1 MNNSNDKW
9 SHFIYL
15 LVSILVCAILGA
27 CSFSGAKSDSSE
39 SQFIISDDDRMLLN
53 LPENIKRITVTGLLE
68 GEFSYTDD
76 DKIASL
82 LEYLSTLELDST
94 SKTDEEMSEYNGG
107 GWIIDI
113 VTDKE
118 TISLNH
124 FGNSFI
130 RTPDA
135 KWWSISYDQAKQ
147 FQPLIR
153 SMIPDVFPRY
163 TIAYDEWKTGQV
175 SAEAIG
181 LTMNVDRPNALGVTL
196 VFTQSGG
203 SVQGK
208 LSTGSFLE
216 LEIMDENGEW
226 SLVEYAKD
234 NEWNDLVFDID
245 LNTTTQLAAFWSTMY
260 GTMPDGHYRIHKII
274 RDTSDTGNYEEYDLY
289 AEFIIA
295 DEAIKEARG
304 W

>member
-1 MNNSNDKW
+1 MNNSNDKR
-9 SHFIYL
+9 SHYIFL
-15 LVSILVCAILGA
+15 LLSILVCTILGA
-27 CSFSGAKSDSSE
+27 CSFDGAIPDSSE
-39 SQFIISDDDRMLLN
+39 SQYIISDHDRLLLN
-53 LPENIKRITVTGLLE
+53 LPENIKKITVTGMME
-68 GEFSYTDD
+68 GEFSYTDG

-82 LEYLSTLELDST
+82 LEYLSKLELDST
-94 SKTDEEMSEYNGG
+94 SKTDEEMNEYTGG

-113 VTDKE
+113 VTDEE
-118 TISLNH
+118 TFSLNH
-124 FGNSFI
+124 FGNSYI

-135 KWWSISYDQAKQ
+135 KWWAISYDQAKQ
-147 FQPLIR
+147 FQPLIK

-175 SAEAIG
+175 SADAIG
-181 LTMNVDRPNALGVTL
+181 LTMNVDRPNSLGVTL
-196 VFTQSGG
+196 VFTQTGG
-203 SVQGK
+203 SVHGE

-226 SLVEYAKD
+226 SLVEYTKD
-234 NEWNDLVFDID
+234 NEWNDMVYDID
-245 LNTTTQLAAFWSTMY
+245 LNTSTQLASFWSTMY
-260 GTMPDGHYRIHKII
+260 GTVPDGHYRIHKVI
-274 RDTSDTGNYEEYDLY
+274 RDTADSGYYEEYDLY

>member
-1 MNNSNDKW
+1 MNISEDKRYRYM
-9 SHFIYL
+9 YL
-15 LVSILVCAILGA
+15 LAVIILCALLGA
-27 CSFSGAKSDSSE
+27 CSFDGTMSDSSE
-39 SQFIISDDDRMLLN
+39 SQYIISGNDGLLLN
-53 LPENIKRITVTGLLE
+53 LPENIEKITVTGMLE

-76 DKIASL
+76 DKIAGLS
-82 LEYLSTLELDST
+82 EYLSTLVLDST
-94 SKTDEEMSEYNGG
+94 SKTDEEMNEYNGD

-124 FGNSFI
+124 FGNSYI

-135 KWWSISYDQAKQ
+135 KWWAVSYDQAKQ

-175 SAEAIG
+175 SADAIG
-181 LTMNVDRPNALGVTL
+181 LTMNADRPNALGVTL
-196 VFTQSGG
+196 VFTQTGG
-203 SVQGK
+203 SVHGK
-208 LSTGSFLE
+208 LSTGSFLD

-226 SLVEYAKD
+226 SLVEYTKD
-234 NEWNDLVFDID
+234 NEWNDMVYNID
-245 LNTTTQLAAFWSTMY
+245 LNTSTQLATFWSTMY
-260 GTMPDGHYRIHKII
+260 GTVPDGHYRIHKVI
-274 RDTSDTGNYEEYDLY
+274 RDTSDSGNYEEYDLY